1 MEEQK
6 AREERVRQEKLE
18 EARKKQQEREAELE
32 AKRLQEREELL
43 NRAPVPTPAA
53 PANAAPKKFVPRHL
67 RESAAA
73 SAPPA
78 VSFSNTTVIQ
88 FGFGV
93 QTFLVWKYTRGAS
106 CSVEPSLVL
115 RRICHGGMLSSS
127 KEAS

>member
-78 VSFSNTTVIQ
+78 VSFSHILVYKTWLWRIDLSCLKEHKKS
-88 FGFGV
+88 
-93 QTFLVWKYTRGAS
+93 FLT
-106 CSVEPSLVL
+106 C
-115 RRICHGGMLSSS
+115 
-127 KEAS
+127 